1 MTNDQHEEKILSL
14 LEELNFC
21 DECGQ
26 ELIPE
31 RDSFS
36 TCIQCDRSICKD
48 CSHCA
53 CDSPERESV
62 VEIAKTAQ
70 RFVNALAT

>member
-1 MTNDQHEEKILSL
+1 MTDDQLEGEFLSL
-14 LEELNFC
+14 LEQLNFC

-26 ELIPE
+26 ELTPE

-36 TCIQCDRSICKD
+36 TCIQCDRSICRD
-48 CSHCA
+48 CSRCA

-62 VEIAKTAQ
+62 VEIANTAQ
-70 RFVNALAT
+70 RFVDALAT